1 MEALGRSKAVPLHI
15 KTFGLQKKKK
25 GGGFKWERN
34 FRNWLNR
41 RKL

>member
-25 GGGFKWERN
+25 RGDLSGKETLETG
-34 FRNWLNR
+34 
-41 RKL
+41 

>member
-25 GGGFKWERN
+25 RDLSGKETLETG
-34 FRNWLNR
+34 
-41 RKL
+41 

>member
-25 GGGFKWERN
+25 GGFKWERN